1 MAMAKKLTITPD
13 MMKEV
18 NQRIEEKIKKGE
30 MKKTS
35 QLYAESRPKEE
46 KK

>member
-1 MAMAKKLTITPD
+1 MAKKLTITPD
-13 MMKEV
+13 MMMEV
-18 NQRIEEKIKKGE
+18 NQRIDEKIKNGE

-35 QLYAESRPKEE
+35 QVYAEASPKEE